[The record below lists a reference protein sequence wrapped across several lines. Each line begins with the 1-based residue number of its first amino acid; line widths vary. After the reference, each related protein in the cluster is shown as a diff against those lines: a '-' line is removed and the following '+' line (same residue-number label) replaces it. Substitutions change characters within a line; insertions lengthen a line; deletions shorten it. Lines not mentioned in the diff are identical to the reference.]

1 MEIVIPEDIITAMK
15 LPRKEVERELKIDLA
30 VILYQRGILSLGK
43 AAKLAGVTK
52 REFLEE
58 LAKRKVPRH
67 YTERELEEDVAFAR
81 GE

>member
-1 MEIVIPEDIITAMK
+1 MEIVIPEDIIAAMK

-58 LAKRKVPRH
+58 LAKRRFNSSDPSCQDWQ
-67 YTERELEEDVAFAR
+67 T
-81 GE
+81 

>member
-1 MEIVIPEDIITAMK
+1 MEIVIPDDIITAMK
-15 LPRKEVERELKIDLA
+15 LPRGEVERELRVDLA
-30 VILYQRGILSLGK
+30 VILYQRGILPLGK
-43 AAKLAGVTK
+43 AAKLAGMTK

>member
-30 VILYQRGILSLGK
+30 VILYQRGVLSLGK

-52 REFLEE
+52 
-58 LAKRKVPRH
+58 
-67 YTERELEEDVAFAR
+67 
-81 GE
+81 